1 MKPFSVGF
9 PFVSYGAQEW
19 HVIMRFD
26 GEEFLR
32 SCNDKF
38 RTVKW
43 TKIDWKEI
51 QNYGNGT
58 KENTTEKELD
68 TRGDQPRA

>member
-1 MKPFSVGF
+1 MKPFSIMVWSPIG
-9 PFVSYGAQEW
+9 SQEW
-19 HVIMRFD
+19 CALMVVGD
-26 GEEFLR
+26 EQFLR

-58 KENTTEKELD
+58 KKTSGIQERAEKHCS
-68 TRGDQPRA
+68 